1 MRYIFCRHGIKLLL
15 LFKIVIIAIMF
26 SVVTGTCFI
35 ETDYEERKWVNEKVW
50 KIGTSRKFL
59 SKNVNRTYCTRV
71 F

>member
-1 MRYIFCRHGIKLLL
+1 
-15 LFKIVIIAIMF
+15 MF
-26 SVVTGTCFI
+26 SVVTGACFI

-59 SKNVNRTYCTRV
+59 SENVNKTYCTRV

>member
-1 MRYIFCRHGIKLLL
+1 
-15 LFKIVIIAIMF
+15 MF

-59 SKNVNRTYCTRV
+59 SENVNKTYCTRV